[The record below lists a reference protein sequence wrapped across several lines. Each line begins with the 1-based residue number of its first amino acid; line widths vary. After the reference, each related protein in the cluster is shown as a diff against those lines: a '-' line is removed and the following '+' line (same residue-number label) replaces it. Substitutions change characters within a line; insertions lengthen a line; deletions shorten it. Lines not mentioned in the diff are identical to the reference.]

1 MDDGVNGS
9 APSRPLARRSHRR
22 IGFGLFAVQ
31 VGIILLVGAV
41 AAGIAVFAQIEQVR
55 RGAESDLLVLARSV
69 ATLPVVIEGLSSDDP
84 TSRIQP
90 VAAAMQEAAGV
101 EYITVVD
108 MDGIRVAH
116 PQTDLIGEPVSSDH
130 SAVRA
135 GQEFSGSEEGPMGL
149 TLRSKVPVVDANG
162 EIVGT
167 VSVGLAQN
175 AVDQQVLWRVAQV
188 SLPTLIAVLV
198 GVALAWGV
206 TSGLRRRLYG
216 VRTDEMLAMV
226 QAHQAITDGVRDG
239 IVGVDSDGRIA
250 VVNAEAQ
257 RLLSL
262 DRPDRGSLVGMPAES
277 ILPASVLRVL
287 TSDSERLTRQVTA
300 AGRTLIVTRS
310 PAIADGRDVGAM
322 VVIQDRSELDAMLST
337 LERERA
343 RTETLRIETHDFEN
357 RMHVVAG
364 LLGLGDLDD
373 ARAYLAALPRGERP
387 GDEQQWERLRSPLM
401 AALLASRHA
410 QAKARGIILTLTED
424 SRIDAGFACGPE
436 EITVVGNLVSNAI
449 EAAHHVVDVFL
460 RGDEDGL
467 DIVVDDDG
475 DGVSDDEADG
485 IFARGRTSK
494 TADAWRHGIG
504 LDVVRAHVQE
514 RGGLVSVGHAD
525 SGGARFTAHLP
536 SPWPTGSDD
545 ANREQHA

>member
-1 MDDGVNGS
+1 MDDDVNGS
-9 APSRPLARRSHRR
+9 VPTRALARRSHRR

-69 ATLPVVIEGLSSDDP
+69 ATLPVVIDGLRSEDP
-84 TSRIQP
+84 TTSIQP
-90 VAAAMQEAAGV
+90 VATAMQEAAGV

-116 PQTDLIGEPVSSDH
+116 PQTDLIGQPVSSDH
-130 SAVRA
+130 SAVRS
-135 GQEFSGSEEGPMGL
+135 GEEFSGSEVGPMGL
-149 TLRSKVPVVDANG
+149 TLRSKVPVVGADG
-162 EIVGT
+162 EVIGT

-198 GVALAWGV
+198 GVGLAWAV
-206 TSGLRRRLYG
+206 TTGLRRRLYG

-226 QAHQAITDGVRDG
+226 QAHQAITNGVRDG
-239 IVGVDSDGRIA
+239 IIGVDSDGRIA
-250 VVNAEAQ
+250 VVNSEAQ

-262 DRPDRGSLVGMPAES
+262 DRPDSAPLVGMSAKE
-277 ILPASVLRVL
+277 ILPASVLGVL
-287 TSDSERLTRQVTA
+287 RADTERLTRQVIA

-310 PAIADGRDVGAM
+310 PAVADGRDVGAM
-322 VVIQDRSELDAMLST
+322 VVIQDRSELDAMLAT
-337 LERERA
+337 LELERT

-401 AALLASRHA
+401 AALLASRLA
-410 QAKARGIILTLTED
+410 QAKARGIELSLTED
-424 SRIDAGFACGPE
+424 SRIDTGFVCGPE

-449 EAAHHVVDVFL
+449 EAAHHSVDVFL
-460 RGDEDGL
+460 RGDVEGL

-475 DGVSDDEADG
+475 EGLADG
-485 IFARGRTSK
+485 DAEAVFARGSTSK
-494 TADAWRHGIG
+494 ITDAWRHGIG

-514 RGGLVSVGHAD
+514 RGGLVSAGRAD
-525 SGGARFTAHLP
+525 GGGARFTAHLP
-536 SPWPTGSDD
+536 SVLATSDD
-545 ANREQHA
+545 NVDKEQNA